1 MLVKGNYFGWGFFWN
16 AIDVFPPIFIIAVV
30 TARLRQDYEFDELMK
45 PGFIDT
51 VHAVTCILMWLKLLY
66 FLRLFD
72 STSHLVRVI
81 FNMVWEMK
89 AFVGI
94 LCVIYMAFGE
104 AFLRLAEKTP
114 TLEGESVFLKDF
126 ADAFIFCV
134 RLGMGDTD
142 VAGLYAM
149 NQPITAWILFVIFE
163 LLTVVLMTSL
173 LVALIMR
180 QYNRISKD
188 AELSNYQQKAKLIF
202 ENSYLTQVFR
212 CCKFSVNYELQ
223 RNLMIITDQSTQ
235 GLIKG
240 SDCSKDSMQEVQEA
254 VRLLVKENK
263 ELKNMLKKQAEETDR
278 KIEKIIKAVSK

>member
-81 FNMVWEMK
+81 FNMAWEMK
-89 AFVGI
+89 SFLCI

-114 TLEGESVFLKDF
+114 TPEGGTVFLTDF

-142 VAGLYAM
+142 IANLYSM

-163 LLTVVLMTSL
+163 LLTVVLMMSL

-180 QYNRISKD
+180 
-188 AELSNYQQKAKLIF
+188 
-202 ENSYLTQVFR
+202 
-212 CCKFSVNYELQ
+212 
-223 RNLMIITDQSTQ
+223 
-235 GLIKG
+235 
-240 SDCSKDSMQEVQEA
+240 
-254 VRLLVKENK
+254 
-263 ELKNMLKKQAEETDR
+263 
-278 KIEKIIKAVSK
+278 